1 MRPGA
6 PPAVPPITGRGRC
19 GAARAGRTLAPEFAR
34 AGATAPADAT
44 GLEAV
49 ATPWAEAAGAPPVAG
64 VPPAAGAAV
73 GWDAGFAPGAGVAPA
88 AGGARVAGRSAT
100 PAAGGATT

>member
-1 MRPGA
+1 MRPVA

-49 ATPWAEAAGAPPVAG
+49 ATPWAEAAVAAAAAAAAAAPDAAAACPGWTPGSVGCEIGLAPVAS
-64 VPPAAGAAV
+64 PLAAG
-73 GWDAGFAPGAGVAPA
+73 
-88 AGGARVAGRSAT
+88 
-100 PAAGGATT
+100 